1 MTIRIRDA
9 VRAAEQA
16 RQRARLFSEARHV
29 LARRYLG
36 NADPSVSFGAL
47 SQVLE
52 HLLLAAN
59 AAEQDAC
66 RQLSAPIGG
75 ASKAP
80 RPRRRKSAGSP
91 DTLLEQTET
100 TSE

>member
-1 MTIRIRDA
+1 MTIQIRDA

-16 RQRARLFSEARHV
+16 RQRARLFSEARRV

-36 NADPSVSFGAL
+36 NADPSLSFGAL
-47 SQVLE
+47 SHVLE

-75 ASKAP
+75 AKAP

-91 DTLLEQTET
+91 DTLLEQTGT